1 MDRELRYRYA
11 HGPSYRSLLSC
22 APTPLPGSAHA
33 PPINS
38 VGADCDSQPE
48 QEIKKIPAQVCESR
62 GSTATDK
69 WTAPRS
75 TYRAGLFKQRRGQ
88 VPRKALHLSTA
99 LKPTAILD
107 LRRKYKA
114 ISFSALRFSRLNSPA
129 R

>member
-1 MDRELRYRYA
+1 MENFLFINTDRMDRELRYRYA

-62 GSTATDK
+62 GSTATVGNIIQNFF
-69 WTAPRS
+69 R
-75 TYRAGLFKQRRGQ
+75 LFLQ
-88 VPRKALHLSTA
+88 
-99 LKPTAILD
+99 D
-107 LRRKYKA
+107 L
-114 ISFSALRFSRLNSPA
+114 L
-129 R
+129 